1 MRTLS
6 ACETMGSVTAICT
19 DKTGT
24 FTPNQMKVTEFW
36 VGSDPP
42 KQMEVT
48 IAVAS
53 LLRQGAGLN
62 TTGSVYPTE
71 KALLSWVVADLGMD
85 ADALKRSC
93 KVLHVEA
100 FNSDKKRNGV
110 MIRDNAT
117 GKVTAHWKGAAE
129 MVLASCPAW
138 PSGIYKV
145 MSHEQ
150 LTPTSMLVSSMRP
163 CLMHSNSAPSIA
175 HQRQPDLSREPF
187 TMVQSMAPTNKK
199 PHRSILS
206 APDDMLPQASTFFIY
221 GACTEAGA

>member
-36 VGSDPP
+36 VGSDRP
-42 KQMEVT
+42 KQVEVT
-48 IAVAS
+48 SAVAS

-71 KALLSWVVADLGMD
+71 KALLSWAVADLGMD

-93 KVLHVEA
+93 KALHVEA
-100 FNSDKKRNGV
+100 FNSDKKRSGV
-110 MIRDNAT
+110 MIRDNA
-117 GKVTAHWKGAAE
+117 TAHWKGAAE

-150 LTPTSMLVSSMRP
+150 LTPTSMPISSMRHVS
-163 CLMHSNSAPSIA
+163 CTA
-175 HQRQPDLSREPF
+175 
-187 TMVQSMAPTNKK
+187 T
-199 PHRSILS
+199 
-206 APDDMLPQASTFFIY
+206 LPLR
-221 GACTEAGA
+221 